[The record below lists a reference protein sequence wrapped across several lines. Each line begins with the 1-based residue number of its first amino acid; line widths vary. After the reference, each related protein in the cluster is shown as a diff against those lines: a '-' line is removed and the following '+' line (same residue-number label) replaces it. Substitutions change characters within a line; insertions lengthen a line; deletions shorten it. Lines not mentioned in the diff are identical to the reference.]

1 MGGAF
6 FDAVLIQEDGKRQCL
21 GQELLA
27 HTLMMVH
34 FTVNEAT
41 DTTQL
46 QLQMWEDEAWEGS
59 PEGKPDPPQD
69 RLVFSES
76 GKSEISTV
84 ITAHRDAMYWVCA
97 KTNHN
102 ARVQAIISTGRHHKP
117 VALLKDKHLQPTE
130 EQLNQVIDGLDNYH
144 ANLMRIRQKE
154 EETFRV
160 TDQTTSW
167 IMWVALFNMVL
178 TVAASGWQMFA
189 IKVYLRQKKII

>member
-1 MGGAF
+1 M
-6 FDAVLIQEDGKRQCL
+6 
-21 GQELLA
+21 
-27 HTLMMVH
+27 
-34 FTVNEAT
+34 
-41 DTTQL
+41 
-46 QLQMWEDEAWEGS
+46 EGS
-59 PEGKPDPPQD
+59 PDDVTKPDPSPD
-69 RLVFSES
+69 NLVFSEG
-76 GKSEISTV
+76 GKKEISTV
-84 ITAHRDAMYWVCA
+84 ITSHRDAMYWVCA

-102 ARVQAIISTGRHHKP
+102 ARVQAKISTGRHHQP
-117 VALLKDKHLQPTE
+117 IALLKDKHLQPTE